1 MGCSATSYG
10 KINLSWLNK
19 VKLNRVLS
27 HKVVRL
33 SNMASTLR
41 MLIISELLIK
51 M

>member
-19 VKLNRVLS
+19 VKLNRVLR

-33 SNMASTLR
+33 SNMASMLR
-41 MLIISELLIK
+41 KLVDSKLLIK